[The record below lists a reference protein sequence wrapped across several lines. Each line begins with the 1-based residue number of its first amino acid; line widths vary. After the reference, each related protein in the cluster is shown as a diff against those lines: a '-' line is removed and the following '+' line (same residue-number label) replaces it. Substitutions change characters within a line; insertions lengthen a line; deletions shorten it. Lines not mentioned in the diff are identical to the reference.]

1 MTQADH
7 HSLPDDAEHTEAFN
21 RRCVA
26 VIEGWQTGQTPFAE
40 AVAQLERLGQEATGE
55 RHRGNQARVQH
66 LLGYLQHYRGNLTIS
81 IQHYERAR
89 AIYEQVGNKDR
100 QAYID
105 LNQGENYRFKGE
117 FNRAL
122 RYTRSAGEMAE
133 ALGNMRV
140 QTIAMANEGLIM
152 VTTGQH
158 QQAVRAFEI
167 SLELSNNWDE
177 NREQLPGILC
187 EVYHGLAVIHLERED
202 HHAAWEYALM
212 ALESARMAGL
222 PLQLGFANRVLGR
235 VLSALD
241 AAPDPSFSSDPDH
254 YFHLALESFREINAE
269 AEIARTMFEHALSQA
284 QRGRR
289 TTAAR
294 KLQQALIIFTRL
306 GMVDDAARAAD
317 AQLAIT

>member
-1 MTQADH
+1 MTQAEE
-7 HSLPDDAEHTEAFN
+7 SALPADAEHTDEFN
-21 RRCVA
+21 QRCVA
-26 VIEGWQTGQTPFAE
+26 VIEGWQSGQTPFAQ
-40 AVAQLERLGQEATGE
+40 AVVQLESLSQEAIASG
-55 RHRGNQARVQH
+55 HRGNQARAQH
-66 LLGYLQHYRGNLTIS
+66 MLGYLQHYRGNLTTS

-89 AIYEQVGNKDR
+89 VIYEQVGNRDR

-105 LNQGENYRFKGE
+105 LNQGENYRFRGD

-122 RYTRSAGEMAE
+122 RYARSAYDTAHE
-133 ALGNMRV
+133 LGNVRV

-167 SLELSNNWDE
+167 SLELSNAWQE
-177 NREQLPGILC
+177 NREQLLGILC
-187 EVYHGLAVIHLERED
+187 EVYHGLAVIQLERED
-202 HHAAWEYALM
+202 HYAAWESALM
-212 ALESARMAGL
+212 ALESARLVGQ

-235 VLSALD
+235 VLSALGSS
-241 AAPDPSFSSDPDH
+241 PDPNFSSDPDV

-269 AEIARTMFEHALSQA
+269 AEIARTMFDHALSQA

-306 GMVDDAARAAD
+306 GMVDDAARAAE

>member
-1 MTQADH
+1 MSDADGNV
-7 HSLPDDAEHTEAFN
+7 LPADAEHSDAFN
-21 RRCVA
+21 QRCVA
-26 VIEGWQTGQTPFAE
+26 VIEGWQTGQTPFAD
-40 AVAQLERLGQEATGE
+40 AVAQLDKLGQEAAIH

-81 IQHYERAR
+81 IGHYERAR
-89 AIYEQVGNKDR
+89 AIYEQVGNRDR

-117 FNRAL
+117 FTRAL
-122 RYTRSAGEMAE
+122 RYTRTAGELAE
-133 ALGNMRV
+133 ELGNLRV
-140 QTIAMANEGLIM
+140 QTIALANEGLIM
-152 VTTGQH
+152 VATGQH

-167 SLELSNNWDE
+167 SLELANTWTE
-177 NREQLPGILC
+177 NRDQLPGILC
-187 EVYHGLAVIHLERED
+187 EVYHGLAVIHLDRED
-202 HHAAWEYALM
+202 HYAAWEHALM

-235 VLSALD
+235 VLTVLD
-241 AAPDPSFSSDPDH
+241 TAPDPSFSSDPDH

-269 AEIARTMFEHALSQA
+269 AEIARTMFDHALSQA

-306 GMVDDAARAAD
+306 GMVDDAARAAE
-317 AQLAIT
+317 AQLSIT